1 MSCCL
6 FQDTGEP
13 GWWKGELNGK
23 EGVFPDNFAV
33 QIQES
38 DKDFPVSSQVCCLV
52 PQKSIDENARNKT
65 SQHTMSLKILLQLW
79 QVLTL
84 SCIAISKKIC
94 LCLNFSNIKLRH
106 AFQD

>member
-38 DKDFPVSSQVCCLV
+38 DKDFPVSSYVYHLV
-52 PQKSIDENARNKT
+52 
-65 SQHTMSLKILLQLW
+65 
-79 QVLTL
+79 
-84 SCIAISKKIC
+84 SKK
-94 LCLNFSNIKLRH
+94 
-106 AFQD
+106 